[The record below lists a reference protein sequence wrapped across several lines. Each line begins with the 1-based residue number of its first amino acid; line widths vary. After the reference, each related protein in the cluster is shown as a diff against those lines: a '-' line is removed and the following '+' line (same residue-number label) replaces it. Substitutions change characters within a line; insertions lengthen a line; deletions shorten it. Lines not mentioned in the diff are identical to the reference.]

1 MFPPLCFLH
10 SYAHTACGCHT
21 EASEAMGV
29 LIPDMLVNIN
39 CVFLKFVAGLRRHFL
54 CEGFRVSDRC
64 LPICWCKGVG
74 STMPFTKYSHVAFTS
89 AKHSFLLKS
98 LNIELTRSIINN
110 VIEHLERR
118 SEGCTAWGAQLLH
131 WPTGRLLV
139 CTKTPLFMA
148 ERAVGLLQAGFG
160 ARSSNCNRFF
170 FVSEKGMIIEISS
183 YSYVR
188 LCLCVLYYLIEHH
201 VAFWCLYVI
210 DFRLALTVFAAE
222 ATVYIR
228 LPASP
233 GAGAW
238 WAHFRLLKT
247 ANSKRV
253 HFICITHVYTVVA
266 LVVFIQYDFFN
277 SHSFW
282 PCPANC

>member
-1 MFPPLCFLH
+1 
-10 SYAHTACGCHT
+10 
-21 EASEAMGV
+21 MGV
-29 LIPDMLVNIN
+29 LIPDMLLVNIN

-74 STMPFTKYSHVAFTS
+74 STMPFTKHSHVAFTS

-131 WPTGRLLV
+131 WPTGRLLI

-170 FVSEKGMIIEISS
+170 FVSEKGMIIEIHHIVMWDYVCVCLILS
-183 YSYVR
+183 YRTSCCILVPLRHWLPFGFDCFCCRSHR
-188 LCLCVLYYLIEHH
+188 LHLFTSLSRCWCVMGSFPIAENGKQQTCSFHLHH
-201 VAFWCLYVI
+201 TCLYSCCTSCFHTI
-210 DFRLALTVFAAE
+210 WFL
-222 ATVYIR
+222 
-228 LPASP
+228 
-233 GAGAW
+233 
-238 WAHFRLLKT
+238 
-247 ANSKRV
+247 
-253 HFICITHVYTVVA
+253 
-266 LVVFIQYDFFN
+266 
-277 SHSFW
+277 
-282 PCPANC
+282 